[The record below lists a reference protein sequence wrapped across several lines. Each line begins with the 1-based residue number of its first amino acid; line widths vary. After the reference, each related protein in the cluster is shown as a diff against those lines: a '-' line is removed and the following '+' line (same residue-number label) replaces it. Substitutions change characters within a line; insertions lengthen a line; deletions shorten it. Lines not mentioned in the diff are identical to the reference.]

1 MKQIPVIGI
10 TGGVGSGKSTVAAA
24 FGELGC
30 EVIDADRLGH
40 ALLGEGGIQT
50 AVRRTFGEEVFDA
63 DGAVDRRSLGQIVFA
78 DPQQMRRLEEILHPP
93 MRSAIQDR
101 ISRTLQEGKARAVV
115 LDAAVLFEAGWD
127 KLCDTTVF
135 VEAPLETRAKRVGDA
150 RGWARQELLRREA
163 MQIPLDR
170 KQQSCCHTLQNV
182 SDVSRLPGQV
192 TRLLDEILA

>member
-40 ALLGEGGIQT
+40 SLLAEPGIET
-50 AVRRTFGEEVFDA
+50 AIRRTFGEAAFNA
-63 DGAVDRRSLGQIVFA
+63 AGKVDRRALGKIVFA
-78 DPQQMRRLEEILHPP
+78 DPQQMRRLEDILHPQ
-93 MRSAIQDR
+93 MRSAIQAC
-101 ISRTLQEGKARAVV
+101 ISQTRQGGHVRAVV
-115 LDAAVLFEAGWD
+115 LDAAVLFETGWD

-135 VEAPLETRAKRVGDA
+135 VEAPLETRARRVADA
-150 RGWARQELLRREA
+150 RGWSRQELLRREA
-163 MQIPLDR
+163 LQIPLDR